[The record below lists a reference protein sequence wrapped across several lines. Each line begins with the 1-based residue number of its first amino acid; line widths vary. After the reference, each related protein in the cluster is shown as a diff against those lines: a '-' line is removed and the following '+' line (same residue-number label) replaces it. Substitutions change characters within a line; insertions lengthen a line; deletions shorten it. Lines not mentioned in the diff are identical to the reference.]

1 MKATRVTAL
10 WTATGVAT
18 IGLAAAA
25 QADNVI
31 YQFQAPPG
39 NIACIMGNSN
49 GGNAFASC
57 QINGFTYQ
65 RPPPPPGNC
74 PGWGAL
80 FRLDQ
85 GNPAYMGCKG
95 DPLVYPPPPTLDW
108 EKTQSVRFP
117 VKTRWGIRHN
127 PYQRARFAGTTA
139 PVTTSASEPIA
150 TTWVDDGLRV
160 LPAACARSASGRRRL
175 GEVVDRHVAHILR
188 DEIRGH
194 PSGDLVS
201 SWSKLRPRCE
211 RPKRLAAGG
220 AIRPPSAAIGP

>member
-57 QINGFTYQ
+57 QINDHHHRRATAPVGVRYSGSTKATPHTWDAKAIRSFIPHP
-65 RPPPPPGNC
+65 RRSIGRKRSRS
-74 PGWGAL
+74 A
-80 FRLDQ
+80 
-85 GNPAYMGCKG
+85 
-95 DPLVYPPPPTLDW
+95 
-108 EKTQSVRFP
+108 RFP

-175 GEVVDRHVAHILR
+175 GEVVDRHVAYILR

>member
-1 MKATRVTAL
+1 MGAGKMKATKVTAL

-25 QADNVI
+25 HADNVI

-108 EKTQSVRFP
+108 EKTQSVGPISCQNSMGDPAQSVPASTLCRDNSTGHYFR
-117 VKTRWGIRHN
+117 V
-127 PYQRARFAGTTA
+127 GT
-139 PVTTSASEPIA
+139 
-150 TTWVDDGLRV
+150 DRYN
-160 LPAACARSASGRRRL
+160 L
-175 GEVVDRHVAHILR
+175 G
-188 DEIRGH
+188 
-194 PSGDLVS
+194 
-201 SWSKLRPRCE
+201 
-211 RPKRLAAGG
+211 
-220 AIRPPSAAIGP
+220 